1 MGQGKMVWLLGAST
15 GGLQAV
21 KEFLSKV
28 PVSRDIAF
36 VYVQHIAEQQI
47 DTLLRMIEKQTGW
60 PTHQAVTGQFIKPGT
75 VTVISPEFETRLS
88 KQGWMLCFNSRWQG
102 HYAPSIDQVAA
113 RLALVYKRDCGA
125 IIFTGMG
132 DDGAKG
138 CQTIKDRGGKV
149 WVQDPTDCTAPT
161 MPEAVIQRKSADF
174 MGTAGQLAQKMCMEM
189 EQMEA
194 CSQ

>member
-1 MGQGKMVWLLGAST
+1 MIWLLGAST

-21 KEFLSKV
+21 QQFLSKV
-28 PVSRDIAF
+28 PVSNEVAF
-36 VYVQHIAEQQI
+36 IYVQHIAVEQI
-47 DTLLRMIEKQTGW
+47 DTLLRLIESQTGW
-60 PTHQAVTGQFIKPGT
+60 PARQAVTGQLIKPGS
-75 VTVISPEFETRLS
+75 VTLISPKFETRLS
-88 KQGWMLCFNSRWQG
+88 KQGWMLRFNSRWSG
-102 HYAPSIDQVAA
+102 HYAPSIDQLAA
-113 RLALVYKRDCGA
+113 RLALVYKRNCGV

-149 WVQDPTDCTAPT
+149 WVQDPTDCTAPA
-161 MPEAVIQRKSADF
+161 MPEAVMQRNSADF
-174 MGTAGQLAQKMCMEM
+174 VGNAGQLAQKMCMEM

>member
-1 MGQGKMVWLLGAST
+1 MIWLLGAST

-21 KEFLSKV
+21 KQFLSNV
-28 PVSRDIAF
+28 PVSDDVAF
-36 VYVQHIAEQQI
+36 VYVQHIAAQQI
-47 DTLLRMIEKQTGW
+47 ETVLRMIKNQTGW
-60 PTHQAVTGQFIKPGT
+60 PARQAATGHLLTSGS
-75 VTVISPEFETRLS
+75 VTVISPQFETRLS
-88 KQGWMLCFNSRWQG
+88 KQGWMLRFNSRWQG
-102 HYAPSIDQVAA
+102 HYAPSIDQLAT

-149 WVQDPTDCTAPT
+149 WVQNPADCTAPA
-161 MPEAVIQRKSADF
+161 MPEAVIQCNSADF
-174 MGTAGQLAQKMCMEM
+174 VGDAGQLAQKMCMEM

>member
-1 MGQGKMVWLLGAST
+1 MVWLLGAST

-28 PVSRDIAF
+28 PVSKDIAF

-60 PTHQAVTGQFIKPGT
+60 PAHQAATGQLIKPGT

-88 KQGWMLCFNSRWQG
+88 KQGWMLCFSSRWQG
-102 HYAPSIDQVAA
+102 HYAPSIDQMAA

-149 WVQDPTDCTAPT
+149 WVQ
-161 MPEAVIQRKSADF
+161 
-174 MGTAGQLAQKMCMEM
+174 GH
-189 EQMEA
+189 
-194 CSQ
+194 